1 MNDKTPLKGKPV
13 FNLLTLVFGIVSLIA
28 ITKAVRYETQIKKI
42 RRCTRAFFD
51 DLESGRNVT
60 KAVDNFRSEI
70 QRIIHD

>member
-1 MNDKTPLKGKPV
+1 M

-28 ITKAVRYETQIKKI
+28 ITKAIRYE
-42 RRCTRAFFD
+42 
-51 DLESGRNVT
+51 T